1 MKNGKYSKRRGVA
14 SKTLV
19 LALAVMLIVGATI
32 GGTVAWLTAQTPSVT
47 NTFTVGDINITLN
60 ETKSDF
66 KMVPGNVI
74 DKDPVVTVVDGSED
88 CYLFVKI
95 EKSTTLDKY
104 ISYTVASGWTELDNV
119 DGVYYRVVNATDG
132 TKSFSVLAN
141 DQVTVNEG
149 VTKADM
155 EALKAENATQPTLT
169 FTAYAV
175 QKENINS
182 AADAWAKVN
191 A

>member
-1 MKNGKYSKRRGVA
+1 MMTEKAYD
-14 SKTLV
+14 
-19 LALAVMLIVGATI
+19 MF
-32 GGTVAWLTAQTPSVT
+32 SVY
-47 NTFTVGDINITLN
+47 VD
-60 ETKSDF
+60 
-66 KMVPGNVI
+66 
-74 DKDPVVTVVDGSED
+74 VVTVVDGSED

-119 DGVYYRVVNATDG
+119 DGVYYRVVNATDR

-141 DQVTVNEG
+141 DQVTGNKG

-175 QKENINS
+175 QKDNIDTAALAWEKITNPS
-182 AADAWAKVN
+182 AKSPQCN
-191 A
+191 ARPVHYIKKLLYHERKHES